1 MPGIIGSTGADRSN
15 AWICDFSS
23 VHNTI
28 APSGGLRYKPTTSNT
43 LSTNSGSVDSLNV
56 STRCGLSSNLR
67 QIRPIVDF
75 DNPLRLAIDARDQ
88 CVAFVGVCSNVATTT
103 SSIWSTLIDGA
114 RPGR

>member
-28 APSGGLRYKPTTSNT
+28 APSGGLRYNPTTSNS

-56 STRCGLSSNLR
+56 SARCGLSSNLR
-67 QIRPIVDF
+67 QIRPIVDL
-75 DNPLRLAIDARDQ
+75 DRPLRRGHRAP
-88 CVAFVGVCSNVATTT
+88 
-103 SSIWSTLIDGA
+103 
-114 RPGR
+114 RPGGAVVGGLPQVGP